1 MGSESIWPWLGR
13 TGLTRAPR
21 AFYVVL
27 AGMVLDVTTVIVC
40 ALNVVSAQQ
49 AVAMALPAGLVTAS
63 GMIGLLL
70 PDPWVAW
77 RRGFQHGCDAAA
89 RSDSCPM
96 AVNGTTKGARQV
108 RLSA

>member
-1 MGSESIWPWLGR
+1 MGSESISPQLGR

-21 AFYVVL
+21 ALYSVI
-27 AGMVLDVTTVIVC
+27 AGTVLDVVTVIVC
-40 ALNVVSAQQ
+40 ALNAVSAQQ
-49 AVAMALPAGLVTAS
+49 AVAMALPAGLVTAF

-96 AVNGTTKGARQV
+96 AVNGAAKNARQP

>member
-1 MGSESIWPWLGR
+1 MGSESTWPQASR

-21 AFYVVL
+21 AFYSVI
-27 AGMVLDVTTVIVC
+27 AGMVLDVITVIVC

-49 AVAMALPAGLVTAS
+49 AVAMALPAGLVTAA
-63 GMIGLLL
+63 GMIWLLL

-96 AVNGTTKGARQV
+96 AVNATTKGAGRV